1 MKIIQLLKEN
11 GNFNN
16 VDEYSS
22 VDISQYIKSTT
33 QKIQG
38 SNIKRDANNNSDI
51 GNKKTDKF
59 S

>member
-1 MKIIQLLKEN
+1 MALGI
-11 GNFNN
+11 
-16 VDEYSS
+16 
-22 VDISQYIKSTT
+22 T

-51 GNKKTDKF
+51 DNKKTEKF